1 MKTWSSPVILT
12 LSALCL
18 GAWISGCGKSDSKVV
33 AEVGSYGISIKEFNE
48 MAKSLRPAF
57 KTAQE
62 EFDAKDKLLD
72 SMVTQR
78 LLVMAAYD
86 KGLDKADEVKTAVAQ
101 NQAKFLLDAL
111 YNKEIE
117 SKVSVTEAAVRDFYN
132 RLESR
137 IHVAHILV
145 TQSDTAQ
152 MLVKKLSQG
161 ASFEQLAYDYSADPG
176 AKRNKGDLGFVTWGA
191 MASLPE
197 FEDAAFKL
205 QPGEVSAPIHSRY
218 GYHII
223 KVIEKQPNPARDTFE
238 KMKPQLEKQLG
249 DIQRQRT
256 AVQYVASIKDKYPI
270 TVDRTTCDYLLKKRE
285 SLYPP
290 DLLKSLPK
298 NDFDDAQLDRPE
310 KELVLATWDGGQIN
324 VGEYLTAARQ
334 MPAQTRPNFDSYD
347 SLAIMIFQ
355 MKVTD
360 ILTYEANKTGIE
372 NDPEYKRKINL
383 FKELTMA
390 DLMKNDSAM
399 KAPLPSEDL
408 VRKYFDDHQQDFQE
422 PARIHI
428 YEIQLSD
435 EIQAGKLAKQIKS
448 IEAFKQ
454 KATELT
460 ERAGKRAT
468 AGDMGYIERPWF
480 PEIFD
485 LAQKTSVG
493 GIGGPVV
500 NSGKYSIFY
509 VVDKINAKVT
519 DYLAVKHQI
528 ELQLQQQAS
537 AEKFDQ
543 WVKDRRTA
551 TKISVNTDA
560 LWSTVDKTKYAA
572 TDSTGAKTN

>member
-1 MKTWSSPVILT
+1 MKKWYSPVILIVC
-12 LSALCL
+12 ALIF
-18 GAWISGCGKSDSKVV
+18 GAWISGCGKSDNKVV
-33 AEVGSYGISIKEFNE
+33 AEVGNYGITLKEFDE
-48 MAKSLRPAF
+48 LAKGLRTGF

-62 EFDAKDKLLD
+62 EFDAKNKLLD

-78 LLVMAAYD
+78 LLITAAYD

-111 YNKEIE
+111 YSKEIE

-132 RLESR
+132 RLENR

-145 TQSDTAQ
+145 AREDTAQ
-152 MLVKKLSQG
+152 MIVKKLSEG
-161 ASFEQLAYDYSADPG
+161 ASFEQLAYDYSVDPG
-176 AKRNKGDLGFVTWGA
+176 AKRNKGDLGFITWGS

-205 QPGEVSAPIHSRY
+205 QPGEVSAPIKTRY

-238 KMKPQLEKQLG
+238 KMRSTLERQLG

-270 TVDRTTCDYLLKKRE
+270 TVDKTTCEYLLKKRE
-285 SLYPP
+285 TLYPP
-290 DLLKSLPK
+290 DLLKTLPK

-324 VGEYLTAARQ
+324 VGEYLTLARQ

-347 SLAIMIFQ
+347 SLAVMIFQ

-372 NDPEYKRKINL
+372 NDPEYKRKITL
-383 FKELTMA
+383 FRELTMA
-390 DLMKNDSAM
+390 DLMKNDTSM
-399 KAPLPSEDL
+399 KASAPTEDI
-408 VRKYFDDHQQDFQE
+408 VRKYYDDHQPDFQE

-428 YEIQLSD
+428 YEIQLGD

-448 IEAFKQ
+448 LETFKQ

-460 ERAGKRAT
+460 ERAGKRAS
-468 AGDMGYIERPWF
+468 AGDMGYIVRAWY

-485 LAQKTSVG
+485 LAWKTAVG

-500 NSGKYSIFY
+500 NNGKYSIFY
-509 VVDKINAKVT
+509 VVDKIDEHVT
-519 DYLAVKHQI
+519 DFLGVKHQI
-528 ELQLQQQAS
+528 ETDLQQKAS
-537 AEKFDQ
+537 TDKFEQ
-543 WVKDRRTA
+543 WVKDRRKA
-551 TKISVNTDA
+551 TKISINTDA

-572 TDSTGAKTN
+572 ADSSGAKTN